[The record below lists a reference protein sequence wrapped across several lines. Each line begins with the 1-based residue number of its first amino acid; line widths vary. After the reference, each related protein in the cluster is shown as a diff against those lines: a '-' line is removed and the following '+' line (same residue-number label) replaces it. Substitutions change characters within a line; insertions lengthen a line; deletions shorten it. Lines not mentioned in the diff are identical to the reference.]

1 MALKLGDIS
10 DAVKTLQRG
19 LNKLGSVLTADGH
32 FGPGTQDAIAAAC
45 PVLQLAPRIEGDDE
59 LLHALAAFPDP
70 CPPLTAAGMTFV
82 ARFEVGSAKQYK
94 DRYFHPVHPKEE
106 SGITIGIG
114 YDLQF
119 VTADQLKHDW
129 GARLSA
135 GACATLAAACGKKG
149 SDDLL
154 KLVGAVE
161 VPFLPAMSVYVAN
174 SLPNY
179 IKMTAGT
186 YPQLMTLPEH
196 RRAALV
202 SLVYNR
208 GAGLKDVDKN
218 KDEDRREMRAIRDLL
233 AARDVESVPAQL
245 DSMTRLWDP
254 KSGLVKRRQ
263 DEATLWRSG
272 FAAVQL

>member
-1 MALKLGDIS
+1 MALKLGDNS

-19 LNKLGSVLTADGH
+19 LNKLGSILTADGR
-32 FGPGTQDAIAAAC
+32 FGQGTQDAIVAAC
-45 PVLQLAPRIEGDDE
+45 PVLKLAPRVEGDDE
-59 LLHALAAFPDP
+59 LLRALAAFPDP
-70 CPPLTAAGMTFV
+70 CPPLTAAGMTFI
-82 ARFEVGSAKQYK
+82 ARFEVGSAKQYTAK
-94 DRYFHPVHPKEE
+94 YVRPVHPKED

-129 GARLSA
+129 GALLSA
-135 GACATLAAACGKKG
+135 EACGLLAVACRKKG
-149 SDDLL
+149 SEDLL
-154 KLVGAVE
+154 KQVGAVE

-174 SLPNY
+174 TLPKY

-208 GAGLKDVDKN
+208 GAGLDDVDKT

-233 AARDVESVPAQL
+233 AAGDVESVPAQV
-245 DSMTRLWDP
+245 DKMTRLWDP
-254 KSGLVKRRQ
+254 KSGLIKRRQ

-272 FAAVQL
+272 FAAMQL